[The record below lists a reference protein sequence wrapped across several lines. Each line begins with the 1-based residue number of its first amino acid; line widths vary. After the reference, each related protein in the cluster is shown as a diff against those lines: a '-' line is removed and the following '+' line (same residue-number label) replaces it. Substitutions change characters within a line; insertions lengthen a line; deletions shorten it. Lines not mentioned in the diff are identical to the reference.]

1 MSFRD
6 EKVLSLLGTNL
17 DELSEV
23 GAKKTLS

>member
-17 DELSEV
+17 DELSEEEL
-23 GAKKTLS
+23 KKLIN